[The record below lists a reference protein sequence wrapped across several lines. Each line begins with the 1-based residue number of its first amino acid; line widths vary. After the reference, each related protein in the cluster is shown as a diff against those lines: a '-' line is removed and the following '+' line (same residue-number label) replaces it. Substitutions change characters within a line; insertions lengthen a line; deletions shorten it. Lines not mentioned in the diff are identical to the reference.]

1 MKRIILSTIV
11 ILLAATIVTAQKKRS
26 FSRVEYRN
34 KQKEFIIKQA
44 KLTTDESEAFFPIFF
59 ELQEKKHAINSEA
72 HKKVGIK
79 KGEETTEEQYILLV
93 NEYAEAKIRIAE
105 LEKEYIAKYLKII
118 PAKKVLSVQRAEEQ
132 FQKEILKQM
141 TNKKRVNK

>member
-1 MKRIILSTIV
+1 M
-11 ILLAATIVTAQKKRS
+11 AATIVTAQKKRS
-26 FSRVEYRN
+26 FSREEYKN

-59 ELQEKKHAINSEA
+59 ELQKKKHAINSEA

-118 PAKKVLSVQRAEEQ
+118 PAKKVLSVQRAEGQ

>member
-1 MKRIILSTIV
+1 MFMDIL
-11 ILLAATIVTAQKKRS
+11 Q
-26 FSRVEYRN
+26 
-34 KQKEFIIKQA
+34 Q
-44 KLTTDESEAFFPIFF
+44 DCG
-59 ELQEKKHAINSEA
+59 

-79 KGEETTEEQYILLV
+79 KGEETTDEQYILLV

-118 PAKKVLSVQRAEEQ
+118 PAKKVLSVQRAEGQ

-141 TNKKRVNK
+141 TNKKIVNK

>member
-79 KGEETTEEQYILLV
+79 KGKETTEEQYILLV

-141 TNKKRVNK
+141 INKKRVNK